1 MSGKLIVCL
10 LLPALLLTVTSC
22 ATISEKNPHTLYNG
36 STASDAKYTYE
47 TTAFSLLGTIIG
59 GLSGYFI
66 VQSNKNTT
74 TSTLATV
81 FGAAVGGVIGWY
93 AGKTVTDE
101 LRKNDSPD
109 DTKLKE
115 YMKQY
120 RWIKERE
127 LEKGK

>member
-1 MSGKLIVCL
+1 MTGKLIFCL
-10 LLPALLLTVTSC
+10 MLSVLLLTAASC
-22 ATISEKNPHTLYNG
+22 ATIPEKNPQTLYNG

-47 TTAFSLLGTIIG
+47 NTAFSLLGTIIG

-93 AGKTVTDE
+93 VGKTITDE

-120 RWIKERE
+120 RWMKERE
-127 LEKGK
+127 IEKGK